1 VATTGSFC
9 LKGEKIRSPVA
20 FFFTVIVS
28 KNIGQDSPCQQ
39 WYAQDESEWM
49 QSALCDV
56 QHDFP
61 IKIVSSSHFT
71 AGTFLCE
78 PTSLGL
84 FKGMR
89 KRELMRKREQLIP
102 LLGISRCMEEPK
114 MNATYRGELHRSLL
128 RWERGR
134 KMQCCRAVAKGDGV
148 LWSSFGGSKC
158 RWLLTAIWREPC
170 TKCGWGWKWTKKQTE
185 TLGEFV

>member
-1 VATTGSFC
+1 
-9 LKGEKIRSPVA
+9 
-20 FFFTVIVS
+20 
-28 KNIGQDSPCQQ
+28 
-39 WYAQDESEWM
+39 M

-114 MNATYRGELHRSLL
+114 INATYRGELHRSLL

-148 LWSSFGGSKC
+148 LWSSFATSETFMKGSDLHVANQAGSEHMSLYC
-158 RWLLTAIWREPC
+158 IFASPVFHSAFRL
-170 TKCGWGWKWTKKQTE
+170 
-185 TLGEFV
+185 